1 MNKIK
6 RNVSLTAYDW
16 QLIES
21 VKEAHGFTSL
31 GDTISLMINH
41 YNQTTTSSTQ
51 ATLIAETVKEALS
64 SVHQLLM
71 TKQNTTNK
79 QLSIFLDMFN
89 EYLINSKGDI
99 PKEASIKTVNRVP
112 SNMYQAA
119 LQAYQDELQK
129 QQERNQHRTI
139 NRGVSDG

>member
-21 VKEAHGFTSL
+21 VKETHGLTSL
-31 GDTISLMINH
+31 GETISLMVGH
-41 YNQTTTSSTQ
+41 YNQTATSATQ
-51 ATLIAETVKEALS
+51 ATLIAETVKEVLNP
-64 SVHQLLM
+64 VHQLFM

-99 PKEASIKTVNRVP
+99 PKEASLKTVNRVP

-119 LQAYQDELQK
+119 LQAYQDELKK

-139 NRGVSDG
+139 NRGVVNG